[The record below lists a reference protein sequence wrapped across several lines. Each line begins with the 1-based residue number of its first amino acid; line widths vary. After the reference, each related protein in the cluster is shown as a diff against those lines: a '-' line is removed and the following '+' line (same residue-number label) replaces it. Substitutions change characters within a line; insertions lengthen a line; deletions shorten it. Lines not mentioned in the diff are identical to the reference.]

1 MATHLLRVELSV
13 SGDVA
18 LLRLSGTVDADA
30 RFPTP
35 PQAQIIISTTDV
47 NRLTSVGVR
56 HWIAWLERLAERG
69 SEVFLVDCAPDI
81 VVQLNQIQNF
91 AGHGKLVSFYMPYD
105 CPTCDRQSMVL
116 MRTAVAKE
124 QQPFRAPVRRC
135 EVCDGVLE
143 FDALEDGYF
152 AFLQRYA
159 APEVPPAVAAV
170 IDDQGNRGEIARI
183 ASTSFPSLSTIDSA
197 LTPSSA
203 PDLTGPHMPRIE
215 HVSPTDRH
223 QSAPPPRRGPSM
235 PLIVL
240 MVLML
245 AGAIGLALVLL
256 LRGT

>member
-1 MATHLLRVELSV
+1 MLASVATHLLRVELSV

-124 QQPFRAPVRRC
+124 QQPFRAPVRR
-135 EVCDGVLE
+135 
-143 FDALEDGYF
+143 
-152 AFLQRYA
+152 
-159 APEVPPAVAAV
+159 
-170 IDDQGNRGEIARI
+170 
-183 ASTSFPSLSTIDSA
+183 
-197 LTPSSA
+197 
-203 PDLTGPHMPRIE
+203 
-215 HVSPTDRH
+215 
-223 QSAPPPRRGPSM
+223 
-235 PLIVL
+235 
-240 MVLML
+240 
-245 AGAIGLALVLL
+245 
-256 LRGT
+256 